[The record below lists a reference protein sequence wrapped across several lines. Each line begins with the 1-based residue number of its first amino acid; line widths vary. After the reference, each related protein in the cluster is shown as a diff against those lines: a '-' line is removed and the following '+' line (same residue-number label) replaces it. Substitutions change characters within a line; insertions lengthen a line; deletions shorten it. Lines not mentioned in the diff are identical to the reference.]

1 MRGTLI
7 RRRLA
12 IPTDQE
18 RWNSELKMLLDRMQQ
33 DLQDELTWI
42 NGPSKAATVKES
54 ETLVIT
60 SPRMDVT
67 TSGGSTVEL
76 VSSSLKGPE
85 GFNGPLYIRKVTGS
99 DALTVLGTTVDTG
112 KIVILSRHEGT
123 WYKE

>member
-18 RWNSELKMLLDRMQQ
+18 PWNSALKDLLDRMQL
-33 DLQDELTWI
+33 DLQTELDWL
-42 NGPSKAATVKES
+42 NSPSQSVTLAES
-54 ETLVIT
+54 GTLVIT

-112 KIVILSRHEGT
+112 KIVILSRHAGT
-123 WYKE
+123 WYKQ